1 MDRIQW
7 QRLGDAVKNYLLSK
21 KSREFFVFAFFF
33 LVSAGFWFIQTLNDT
48 FDMEVQVPMAITNVP
63 DEIIITDSLPS
74 PLRVTVR
81 DKGMS
86 LMRYYRKRAKAPVQV
101 DFKSHLKEPGGIGRV
116 ILSSAEVQKLLST
129 YLLNSSRIVAIHP
142 DTIDYYYNYGD
153 KKRVPVML
161 QGQVGANPLYYI
173 ADVKCEPDSVI
184 VLAPSSVLDTIQSA
198 RIDVSDITDLT
209 HNETHVLKVL
219 KAKGTRYIPDEVK
232 VTSSVD
238 MYTEKSVSVP
248 IVGINFPGDKSLIT
262 FPSTAKVTFRIG
274 TKLYKEIDEND
285 VVVAVTY
292 EELLQCSENSFRLHL
307 RSVPEGV
314 SQVRISPEKV
324 DFLIEQTDE

>member
-48 FDMEVQVPMAITNVP
+48 FDMEVQVPIAITNVP
-63 DEIIITDSLPS
+63 DEIIITDDLPS

-81 DKGMS
+81 DKGMG
-86 LMRYYRKRAKAPVQV
+86 LMRYYRKRSKTPLLV
-101 DFKSHLKEPGGIGRV
+101 DFKDHLKEPGGIGRV
-116 ILSSAEVQKLLST
+116 ILPSAEVQKLLST
-129 YLLNSSRIVAIHP
+129 YLLSSTRIVAIHP
-142 DTIDYYYNYGD
+142 DTIDYYYNYGA
-153 KKRVPVML
+153 KKRVPVVL

-173 ADVKCEPDSVI
+173 ADVKCDPDSVT
-184 VLAPSSVLDTIQSA
+184 VLAPLSVLDTIQAA
-198 RIDVSDITDLT
+198 RIDVSEITDLT
-209 HNETHVLKVL
+209 HNDTHVLKVY
-219 KAKGTRYIPDEVK
+219 KTKGIKFLPDEVK
-232 VTSSVD
+232 VTSAVD
-238 MYTEKSVSVP
+238 MYTEKSVTVP

-285 VVVAVTY
+285 FVVAVTY
-292 EELLQCSENSFRLHL
+292 EELLQSSENNFRLHL
-307 RSVPEGV
+307 RSVPDGV

-324 DFLIEQTDE
+324 DFLIEQTDD